1 MQSMCTYRCP
11 PTVALRGG
19 SVFSAAKLRALTQ
32 RRARPAAR
40 GGLIAIRAAQQE
52 QEQLQLV
59 GFTLIIDDI
68 VNHTGKTHMASLGGG
83 GPQTLFGF
91 QLSSMAVSEF
101 AAPRFASQQS
111 ARRVGLDG
119 V

>member
-1 MQSMCTYRCP
+1 MCTYRCP

-19 SVFSAAKLRALTQ
+19 SVFLAARPRALTP

-40 GGLIAIRAAQQE
+40 DGFIAIRAAQQE

-68 VNHTGKTHMASLGGG
+68 VDHTGKTYMARLGGG

-91 QLSSMAVSEF
+91 QLSCMAVGEF
-101 AAPRFASQQS
+101 AAPWFVS
-111 ARRVGLDG
+111 
-119 V
+119 